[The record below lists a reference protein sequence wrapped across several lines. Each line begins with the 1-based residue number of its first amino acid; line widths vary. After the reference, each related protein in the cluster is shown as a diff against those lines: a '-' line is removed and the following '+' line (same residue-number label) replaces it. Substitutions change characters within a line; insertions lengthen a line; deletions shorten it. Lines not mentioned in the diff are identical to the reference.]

1 MTTNQLTSAV
11 FEKSRK
17 MDQEEAPIIHGLD
30 FQVII
35 LIDSLEM

>member
-1 MTTNQLTSAV
+1 
-11 FEKSRK
+11 

-35 LIDSLEM
+35 LIDSLEMWFNIELK